1 VLLAAGELARNRKL
15 FHGLFSTN
23 QGMHQHQPG
32 TVLSTGL
39 FHHSGNRPHSGDKF
53 SMSIPAPSVKV
64 QQTQFVAEH
73 ERAFRSRPF
82 S

>member
-1 VLLAAGELARNRKL
+1 MLLAVGELAQNHKL

-39 FHHSGNRPHSGDKF
+39 FHHSGNRPHSGDTF
-53 SMSIPAPSVKV
+53 SLSILAMRVKPQEV
-64 QQTQFVAEH
+64 TKPVPLH
-73 ERAFRSRPF
+73 SRPF

>member
-1 VLLAAGELARNRKL
+1 LALLLAVGELAQNYKL

-39 FHHSGNRPHSGDKF
+39 FHHSGNRPHSGDTF
-53 SMSIPAPSVKV
+53 SLSTLTMRVKPQEV
-64 QQTQFVAEH
+64 KLPVAFH
-73 ERAFRSRPF
+73 SRPF